1 MTSARHQISWVRVCW
16 AGNDFW
22 YPSIGARPMHT
33 HPASPAKKIAPQ
45 FSEAIDLAEQSE
57 LHHKPPTFP
66 MGEQIKHMVSISSFE
81 MSIY

>member
-1 MTSARHQISWVRVCW
+1 
-16 AGNDFW
+16 
-22 YPSIGARPMHT
+22 MHT

-57 LHHKPPTFP
+57 PHHKPPTFP
-66 MGEQIKHMVSISSFE
+66 MGEQIKHMVSSSSFE